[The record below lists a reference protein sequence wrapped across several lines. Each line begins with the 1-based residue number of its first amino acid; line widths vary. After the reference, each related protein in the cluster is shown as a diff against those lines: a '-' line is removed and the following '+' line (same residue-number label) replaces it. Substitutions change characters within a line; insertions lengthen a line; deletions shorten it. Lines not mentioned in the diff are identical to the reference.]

1 MHIIHFTS
9 VLIWKYLF
17 LHLLCYIFSHFH
29 IQVLSSN
36 TQEHD
41 ECRLWYRLIFSPI
54 CILIKIK
61 YFSWLEKNFFSKKT
75 PVSCT
80 TNYLCLNIHS
90 IDSFTVDT
98 LNKVFTWQQYRHMP
112 AVLFRNIQ
120 LHYLFSSQINASKF
134 HLISHSC
141 SGKNSNWLTAQ
152 QNADTKLLINKLI
165 NK

>member
-1 MHIIHFTS
+1 MIG
-9 VLIWKYLF
+9 KK
-17 LHLLCYIFSHFH
+17 
-29 IQVLSSN
+29 
-36 TQEHD
+36 E
-41 ECRLWYRLIFSPI
+41 
-54 CILIKIK
+54 IKK
-61 YFSWLEKNFFSKKT
+61 SSKKT

-120 LHYLFSSQINASKF
+120 SHYLFSSQINASKF
-134 HLISHSC
+134 RLISHSC
-141 SGKNSNWLTAQ
+141 SGKNSNWLTDTYKQTKKYYGVSLCILHAQ

-165 NK
+165 KKKERYMHAMWNQGIGQHSVCQTIYD